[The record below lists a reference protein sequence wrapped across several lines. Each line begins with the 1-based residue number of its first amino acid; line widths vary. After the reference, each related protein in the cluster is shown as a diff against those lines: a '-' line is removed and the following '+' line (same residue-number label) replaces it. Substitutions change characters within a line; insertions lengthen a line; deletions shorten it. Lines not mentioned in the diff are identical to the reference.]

1 MSDRNTPRHATAR
14 WDVTAAIT
22 HVPYDVQRNFTEHSE
37 LVLTPQMRTL
47 AAGMPS
53 ALARGAATAVSG
65 PAGCGKTTMLKTVA
79 AVADPAVNTA
89 FADITRGSTDR
100 QVWEE
105 IATAVLGVKIE
116 GTARDMRQATLE
128 HLVTHPTLLIVDEAQ
143 FIGRAGLLQLRWLWA
158 HPFPDGFA
166 IVLAGSDLFT
176 HLDADESIS
185 SRIHRRMALNHHAAA
200 QMVTHIQNHHRLAAI
215 SDPQLLL
222 RVDEKYAK
230 GSWRKWSN
238 FLAELRDQRH
248 EGPITEEAARYA
260 LQSISGYDINLAK
273 PQSSRR

>member
-1 MSDRNTPRHATAR
+1 MGDAPPRTAAA
-14 WDVTAAIT
+14 WDVQHAAAR
-22 HVPYDVQRNFTEHSE
+22 VPYDVQRTFTEHSA
-37 LVLTPQMRTL
+37 LVLTPQMRML

-65 PAGCGKTTMLKTVA
+65 PAGCGKTTMLKAVT

-105 IATAVLGVKIE
+105 IATAVLGVTVE
-116 GTARDMRQATLE
+116 GTARDMRHATLE

-158 HPFPDGFA
+158 HPFPNGFA
-166 IVLAGSDLFT
+166 IVLAGSDLFS
-176 HLDADESIS
+176 HLDADESIA
-185 SRIHRRMALNHHAAA
+185 SRINRRIALDHHTAAT
-200 QMVTHIQNHHRLAAI
+200 MVTHIQNHHRLAAI
-215 SDPQLLL
+215 TDRDLLV
-222 RVDEKYAK
+222 RINEQYAQ

-238 FLAELRDQRH
+238 FLAELRDQQHR
-248 EGPITEEAARYA
+248 GPITEQAAQQA
-260 LQSISGYDINLAK
+260 LTSITGRHIDLAERQ
-273 PQSSRR
+273 PTRR